1 MTRITAR
8 VPVRA
13 DLAGGTLD
21 LWPLYLF
28 NPGSRTVNVAI
39 SIFAECAIETL
50 GDSSIEIVMED
61 AEVEG
66 RFASLAELQ
75 GDERMKLFAKALEH
89 FELTG
94 LRITTRTEAPR
105 GSGLGGSSALAIAL
119 VRSLSILAGRPVDG
133 DELIH
138 LVRDLETRLLGI
150 PAGIQDYYPPV
161 YGGLA
166 ALHLDPGEVARHP
179 ITLPLP
185 ELARHLI
192 LHYSGV
198 SHFSGTNN
206 WQMYKGFIDGDRRM
220 REGLAEISG
229 ISVEMERALVA
240 RDYEAAGTAL
250 AAEWQARK
258 KLVDGIST
266 PEVDAVVAAATKAG
280 AWAGKVCGAGGG
292 GCIVILAPEEK
303 RDAVVAALAKAPG
316 KTLDVSPVANGLAV
330 EEDREAAAFRLSPR
344 RGGVP
349 GGAEIE
355 QLWLAAKG
363 GPYRPHVLAE
373 AAITFDAPRH
383 GLHRTITRTFIAPIE
398 PQSAMPRWRESDQI
412 DLAQLD
418 LRNSPEPG
426 RETLSPKDPADLIER
441 AAEGEQALK
450 ELLLETE
457 RLTFFFNPAFEMFSQ
472 PHESRDEFLRRC
484 LEHADQGLEDA
495 SERLEKTFRRRIDQ
509 MREKAEREQREVDDK
524 TEDVEDAKHQQV
536 GIAWGQTLYNITSG
550 RPAMSDAP
558 RSRNEADYL
567 EKISQ
572 LQKSWEREQEVMR
585 EELTSRARA
594 IEEVVL
600 APEPRGIETRRY
612 VVLWVPDPAAS

>member
-8 VPVRA
+8 VPVRT

-39 SIFAECAIETL
+39 SIFAECEVETL
-50 GDSSIEIVMED
+50 TDSSIEIAMAD
-61 AEVEG
+61 ANVEA

-75 GDERMKLFAKALEH
+75 ADERMTLFAKALEH
-89 FELTG
+89 FELSG
-94 LRITTRTEAPR
+94 IKITTRTEAPR
-105 GSGLGGSSALAIAL
+105 GSGLGGSSALAVAL
-119 VRSLSILAGRPVDG
+119 VRALSILAGRPVDG

-166 ALHLDPGEVARHP
+166 ALHLDPGEVVRHP

-185 ELARHLI
+185 ELGRHLI

-220 REGLAEISG
+220 REGLGEISR
-229 ISVEMERALVA
+229 ISLDMENALIA
-240 RDYEAAGTAL
+240 RDFAAAGKSL
-250 AAEWQARK
+250 DDEWRARK
-258 KLVDGIST
+258 KLVDGITT
-266 PEVDAVVAAATKAG
+266 PEVDAVIATATGAG

-292 GCIVILAPEEK
+292 GCIIILTPEEK
-303 RDAVVAALAKAPG
+303 RDAVLRALENAPG
-316 KTLDVSPVANGLAV
+316 KTLEVSPVANGLAV
-330 EEDREAAAFRLSPR
+330 EEDREATSYRLSQR
-344 RGGVP
+344 RPATGTG
-349 GGAEIE
+349 EIE
-355 QLWLAAKG
+355 QLWLAAGG
-363 GPYRPHVLAE
+363 GPYRPYVLAE

-383 GLHRTITRTFIAPIE
+383 GLHRTITRTFVAPIE
-398 PQSAMPRWRESDQI
+398 AQSGMPRWRESDQV
-412 DLAQLD
+412 DPTNLD
-418 LRNSPEPG
+418 LRTAPESG
-426 RETLSPKDPADLIER
+426 RESLGPRDPGSLIER
-441 AAEGEQALK
+441 AAEGEALLK
-450 ELLLETE
+450 ELLVESE
-457 RLTFFFNPAFEMFSQ
+457 RMTLFFNPALEMFSQ
-472 PHESRDEFLRRC
+472 PHETKEDFLRRC
-484 LEHADQGLEDA
+484 MEHANRGLENE

-509 MREKAEREQREVDDK
+509 MRERAERDQRKV
-524 TEDVEDAKHQQV
+524 EDNGETHEDAKHQEV

-550 RPAMSDAP
+550 RRATPEAP
-558 RSRNEADYL
+558 RSRDEADYL

-572 LQKSWEREQEVMR
+572 LQKSWEREQEVLR
-585 EELTSRARA
+585 DELTSKAKA
-594 IEEVVL
+594 IEEVIL

-612 VVLWVPDPAAS
+612 VVLWIPDA

>member
-39 SIFAECAIETL
+39 SIFAECEIETI
-50 GDSSIEIVMED
+50 GDSSIEIEMAD
-61 AEVEG
+61 ADVQA
-66 RFASLAELQ
+66 RFASIVELQ
-75 GDERMKLFAKALEH
+75 ADARMVLFAKALEH
-89 FELTG
+89 FELSG
-94 LRITTRTEAPR
+94 LKITTRTEAPR

-119 VRSLSILAGRPVDG
+119 VRALSMLAGRPVEG
-133 DELIH
+133 DDLIH

-166 ALHLDPGEVARHP
+166 ALHLDPGEVVRHP
-179 ITLPLP
+179 ITLPLQ
-185 ELARHLI
+185 ELGRHLI

-206 WQMYKGFIDGDRRM
+206 WQMYKGFIDGDPRM
-220 REGLAEISG
+220 REGLGEISR
-229 ISVEMERALVA
+229 ISAEMEKALIA
-240 RDYEAAGTAL
+240 RDFAAAGAAL
-250 AAEWQARK
+250 AGEWSARK

-266 PEVDAVVAAATKAG
+266 PEVDAVIAAATTAG

-292 GCIVILAPEEK
+292 GCIIILTPEE
-303 RDAVVAALAKAPG
+303 RREAVLAALETAPG

-330 EEDREAAAFRLSPR
+330 DEDRDATTYRLSQRRPA
-344 RGGVP
+344 RGGD
-349 GGAEIE
+349 EIE
-355 QLWLAAKG
+355 QLWLAAGG
-363 GPYRPHVLAE
+363 GPYRPYVLAE

-398 PQSAMPRWRESDQI
+398 PQSGMPRWRESDLV
-412 DLAQLD
+412 DPANLD
-418 LRNSPEPG
+418 LRSSPEPG
-426 RETLSPKDPADLIER
+426 RESLGPRDPASLIER
-441 AAEGEQALK
+441 AAEGEQLLK
-450 ELLLETE
+450 ELLAESE
-457 RLTFFFNPAFEMFSQ
+457 SLTLFFNPAFEMFSQ
-472 PHESRDEFLRRC
+472 PHESNEEFLRRC
-484 LEHADQGLEDA
+484 LEHAEQGLDNE

-509 MREKAEREQREVDDK
+509 MRERAERDQREVEETAGGSD
-524 TEDVEDAKHQQV
+524 DAKHQEV

-550 RPAMSDAP
+550 RRATSDAP

-572 LQKSWEREQEVMR
+572 LQKSWEREQEVLR
-585 EELTSRARA
+585 EELTSRARS

-600 APEPRGIETRRY
+600 EPGPRGIETRRY
-612 VVLWVPDPAAS
+612 LVLWIPDA